1 MSCIIVL
8 KPKFQHYE
16 TLLII
21 IVCLSISAQAQEQSQ
36 DVSSK
41 VKQVTV
47 FLKGAQV
54 TRQATVSISPGVTL
68 LKFKSLAPQ
77 IQEQSIQAEGTQGV
91 RMLSVA
97 FQVNHF
103 EENKKPEKIA
113 SLEAERKKLLSI
125 LKQEQSQEEVYKEEE
140 NILKTNKSIG
150 GSSKGVEIEQLK
162 IAMDYF
168 RQRLLDIKQRLFEI
182 DKNIRRLNEEVTKVE
197 AQLKEMSASKEQSSG
212 EITVKVSSK
221 VAVQS
226 NLTLKY
232 LVNDARWFPSYDIR
246 AKNIQSPVTI
256 TYKANVSQ
264 QSGEDWE
271 NVDLTISSA
280 NPSLGGERPSL
291 KAWVLGFNNSYS
303 NSIQIRGISTVGI
316 GSNAFVQGRVVSV
329 EDGSF
334 LPGVNVVVKGTTIGT
349 VTDASGNYFLALSS
363 DASSLVVSFIG
374 MKTEEIPISGRRQ
387 VDVSL
392 ASDVTQL
399 NEIVVT
405 AYGVT
410 KERRS
415 LSSAVSTISSD
426 EYAYVPRVAKTIVAT
441 PVVKQTNFEFTI
453 DESFSIKSDGE
464 VRATDMIEYELIAL
478 YEYFCIPK
486 VDQDA
491 FLVAKILNWDEY
503 NFLEGEASLFFEGK
517 FIGKSVLDTRTASDT
532 LRLSLGR
539 DTNVQVKRE
548 KVKDL
553 TSKQTIGSNQK
564 AVYAFDIS
572 IRNKKAYPISIVIE
586 DQIPIPNTKEIDID
600 KVEDSKA
607 EYNEESGLL
616 KWKKA
621 IKAGSTE
628 SIKLKYSV
636 KFPKN
641 ANIILE

>member
-1 MSCIIVL
+1 M
-8 KPKFQHYE
+8 K
-16 TLLII
+16 TLLIA
-21 IVCLSISAQAQEQSQ
+21 VCFGYFISAQAQERSQ
-36 DVSSK
+36 DVSSR

-54 TRQATVSISPGVTL
+54 TRQASVAILPGVTL
-68 LKFKSLAPQ
+68 LKFKNLAPQ
-77 IQEQSIQAEGTQGV
+77 IQEQSIQAEGTQGI
-91 RMLSVA
+91 RILSVG

-103 EENKKPEKIA
+103 DENKKPEKIT
-113 SLEAERKKLLSI
+113 SLEAERKKLLSL

-150 GSSKGVEIEQLK
+150 GSKGVEIEQLK

-168 RQRLLDIKQRLFEI
+168 RQRLLDIKQKLFEI
-182 DKNIRRLNEEVTKVE
+182 DKNIRRLNEEVAKTD
-197 AQLKEMSASKEQSSG
+197 AQLKEMSASKERSSG
-212 EITVKVSSK
+212 EITVKISSK
-221 VAVQS
+221 AAVQS
-226 NLTLKY
+226 NLSLKY
-232 LVNDARWFPSYDIR
+232 LVNDAHWLPSYDIR
-246 AKNIQSPVTI
+246 AKNIQSPVSI

-280 NPSLGGERPSL
+280 DPSQGGERPSL
-291 KAWVLGFNNSYS
+291 KTWVLGFNNSYS
-303 NSIQIRGISTVGI
+303 NSIRIRGVATI
-316 GSNAFVQGRVVSV
+316 GASSNAFVQGRVLNA
-329 EDGSF
+329 EDG
-334 LPGVNVVVKGTTIGT
+334 LPLSGVNIVVKGTTVGT
-349 VTDASGNYFLALSS
+349 VSDAGGNYFLALPS

-392 ASDVTQL
+392 ASDVAQL

-405 AYGVT
+405 AYGAT

-426 EYAYVPRVAKTIVAT
+426 EYTYVPRVAKTIVAT

-453 DESFSIKSDGE
+453 DEPFSIKSDGE
-464 VRATDMIEYELIAL
+464 VRSTDMIEYELPAH

-486 VDQDA
+486 VDEDA

-503 NFLEGEASLFFEGK
+503 NFLAGEASLFFEGK
-517 FIGKSVLDTRTASDT
+517 FIGKSVLDTRNASDT
-532 LRLSLGR
+532 LTLSLGR
-539 DTNVQVKRE
+539 DVNVLVKRE

-553 TSKQTIGSNQK
+553 TSKQSIGSNQK

-607 EYNEESGLL
+607 EYSQESGLL
-616 KWKKA
+616 KWKKT

-628 SIKLKYSV
+628 NIKLKYAV

-641 ANIILE
+641 SSIILE